1 MRRRI
6 IPAFVVLVLIA
17 GGAYWWYTQQQT
29 QAANGLTG
37 SGTIEAQQINIGP
50 EVAGRVVEVTADE
63 GQSVEAGQVLFRL
76 DDALLLAQRAQ
87 AEAAVQTAQAQ
98 YDQIRAG
105 ARAQQLRAAQAAIS
119 STQAALDGAQAD
131 FNRLLSGATYDQ
143 VAAAQA
149 QLEAAQAQAKIAQ
162 DGYDAVSNAQS
173 TIQDLRKNPP
183 TLPNGQR
190 LTVSGAGL
198 SDVLARM
205 RPQLDAANAQVA
217 AAKALLYKLY
227 SGPTTPEVRA
237 AQARVEAAQGQIQA
251 AQAQYEL
258 LAAGPSREQIAAAEA
273 AVAQAQEALQTFDVQ
288 ADKFVV
294 RAPQDAIVL
303 ARNLEAGEVVG
314 PGATVFV
321 LGQFDTLQLTVYLPE
336 SSYGSV
342 KLGQT
347 ARVSVDSYPGVSFPA
362 IVAHIADQA
371 EFTPRNVQTAEG
383 RRTTVYAIKLDV
395 PNPDGK
401 LKPGMPADVTFDE
414 SNNVAVK

>member
-1 MRRRI
+1 MRRV
-6 IPAFVVLVLIA
+6 IPVFVILALIA

-29 QAANGLTG
+29 QAANGLKG
-37 SGTIEAQQINIGP
+37 SGTIEAQQLNIGP

-63 GQSVEAGQVLFRL
+63 GQAVKAGQVLFRL

-87 AEAAVQTAQAQ
+87 AQAAVQTARAQ
-98 YDQIRAG
+98 RDQLLAG
-105 ARAQQLRAAQAAIS
+105 ARLQQLEAAQAAIS
-119 STQAALDGAQAD
+119 STQAALNGAQAD
-131 FNRLLSGATYDQ
+131 FNRLVSGATYDQ

-149 QLEAAQAQAKIAQ
+149 QLEAAQAQAKIVQ
-162 DGYDAVSNAQS
+162 DSYNAISNAH
-173 TIQDLRKNPP
+173 D
-183 TLPNGQR
+183 TLKSMGR
-190 LTVSGAGL
+190 RSGAGL
-198 SDVLARM
+198 SDTLVRM
-205 RPQLDAANAQVA
+205 RPQLDAADAQVTA
-217 AAKALLYKLY
+217 AQALLYKLY

-237 AQARVEAAQGQIQA
+237 AQARVEAAQGQLQA

-273 AVAQAQEALQTFDVQ
+273 AVAQAQEALKTFDVQ

-303 ARNLEAGEVVG
+303 VRNLEAGEVVG

-342 KLGQT
+342 KLGQA
-347 ARVSVDSYPGVSFPA
+347 ARVNVDSYPGVSFPA
-362 IVAHIADQA
+362 IVVHIADQA
-371 EFTPRNVQTAEG
+371 EFTPRNVQTVEG

-414 SNNVAVK
+414 SGNVAVK